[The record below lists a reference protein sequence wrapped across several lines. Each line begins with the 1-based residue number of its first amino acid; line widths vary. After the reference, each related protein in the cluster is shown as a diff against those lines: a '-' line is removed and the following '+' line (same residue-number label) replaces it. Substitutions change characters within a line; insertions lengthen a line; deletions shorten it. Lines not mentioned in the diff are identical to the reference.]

1 MPHSYQVRVPT
12 DRGEAFEIALQSY
25 LRERGFD
32 HMQVGSWLSGDA
44 SHEFRR
50 GEVHVSLGI
59 LTEGQTDCTL
69 SVQSDTVEIEPLVVH
84 VLMEQAAASLE
95 PHAQAIAEPS
105 RGAVQKLIGHMRASS
120 EEVLP
125 EPS

>member
-44 SHEFRR
+44 SPEFRR

-120 EEVLP
+120 EEVLSG
-125 EPS
+125 PS

>member
-50 GEVHVSLGI
+50 GEVHISLGI

-69 SVQSDTVEIEPLVVH
+69 NVQSVTVEIEPLVVH

-95 PHAQAIAEPS
+95 PHAEALAEPS
-105 RGAVQKLIGHMRASS
+105 RGAVQKLIGHIRASS
-120 EEVLP
+120 EEVLTV
-125 EPS
+125 PS

>member
-120 EEVLP
+120 EEVLSG
-125 EPS
+125 PS